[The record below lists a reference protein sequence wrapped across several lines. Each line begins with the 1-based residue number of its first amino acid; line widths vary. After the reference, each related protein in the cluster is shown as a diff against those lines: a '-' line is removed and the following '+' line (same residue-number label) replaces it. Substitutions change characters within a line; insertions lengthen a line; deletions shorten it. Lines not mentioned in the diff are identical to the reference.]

1 MIANNNKSVS
11 AVIEKCIRHNEQV
24 YKLLSDNMNTYMQM
38 RLEEYSHQYGSE
50 TPGMKQYSMS
60 LAKKDVQWG
69 FNYNPED
76 KIVSYHYSP
85 QRKKYEGMVSNIVIA
100 DCKSDNENINKLIQK
115 LNDWADKIIELGKN
129 D

>member
-1 MIANNNKSVS
+1 
-11 AVIEKCIRHNEQV
+11 
-24 YKLLSDNMNTYMQM
+24 
-38 RLEEYSHQYGSE
+38 
-50 TPGMKQYSMS
+50 MKQYSMS

-76 KIVSYHYSP
+76 KIVSFHYSP